1 MIILHSTEKHWTLC
15 TSDRQVQYTLHRVGW
30 SVRTNPDSQKPFLQR
45 LSFCDCLDSWI
56 TCIFRPQSL
65 GMCLLPRF
73 SHNVCPSHVDSISLI
88 ACVCSPFLLPLGAPS
103 FAFLTMLIP
112 SHSYCIACVH
122 LSRISP
128 APLSYYQK
136 PLALSHNLCF
146 LLNEPRFY
154 SKTQLTVLLDRF
166 SHKVGFTFLNLKN
179 YLFCLWQKEKW
190 YHIVKYVH
198 RLDTRCFWHVLIDNS
213 VARVIDN
220 LLWLRVWRRTRKSN
234 DKDDLIVSHRCVQDL
249 L

>member
-1 MIILHSTEKHWTLC
+1 M
-15 TSDRQVQYTLHRVGW
+15 
-30 SVRTNPDSQKPFLQR
+30 
-45 LSFCDCLDSWI
+45 
-56 TCIFRPQSL
+56 TCIFRPPIFRYP
-65 GMCLLPRF
+65 LLRF
-73 SHNVCPSHVDSISLI
+73 SHNVCPPHVDSISLI

-154 SKTQLTVLLDRF
+154 SKTQLNVLPDRF
-166 SHKVGFTFLNLKN
+166 SHKVGFNLVNLKK
-179 YLFCLWQKEKW
+179 YLFLKKW
-190 YHIVKYVH
+190 YHIVKYLH
-198 RLDTRCFWHVLIDNS
+198 RVNTRFFDTFWF
-213 VARVIDN
+213 
-220 LLWLRVWRRTRKSN
+220 
-234 DKDDLIVSHRCVQDL
+234 QQ
-249 L
+249 